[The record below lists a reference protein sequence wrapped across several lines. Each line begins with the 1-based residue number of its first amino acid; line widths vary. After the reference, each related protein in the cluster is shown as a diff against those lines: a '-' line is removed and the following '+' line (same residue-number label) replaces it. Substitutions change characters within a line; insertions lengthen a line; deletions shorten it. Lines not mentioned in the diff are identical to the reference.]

1 MFEDWE
7 SRFRG
12 VVQSTLSRPV
22 SDHYPILLDGGGVRR
37 GLLPFRFEN
46 TWLKEEMF
54 KDLLK
59 DWWQGLNFR
68 GSSSFILAAKLKA
81 LKGILKT
88 WNKEVF
94 GKVEVNKSL
103 ALQQVNLWDT
113 QERSRALSVEEVE
126 ARNEAKEECKK
137 WVLMEEISWRQK
149 SKEVWWL
156 KEGDRNTSFST

>member
-1 MFEDWE
+1 M
-7 SRFRG
+7 
-12 VVQSTLSRPV
+12 
-22 SDHYPILLDGGGVRR
+22 
-37 GLLPFRFEN
+37 
-46 TWLKEEMF
+46 KEGRF

-59 DWWQGLNFR
+59 DWWQWLNFR
-68 GSSSFILAAKLKA
+68 GSSSFSLAPKLEA
-81 LKGILKT
+81 LKGILQT

-113 QERSRALSVEEVE
+113 QERSRALSVEQVE
-126 ARNEAKEECKK
+126 ARNEAREECKK
-137 WVLMEEISWRQK
+137 WVLMEEISWRQN